1 MSDIQDALVP
11 AVIACAISGL
21 ATAAICP
28 QIIVV
33 LRRRSVVD
41 AEGFRTSHVGVV
53 PRGGGLAVL
62 VGLVVGL
69 GVTATSWVSSWDVLA
84 LLLSAAA
91 FAALGLRDDLG
102 GIRATTRLVAQLGL
116 SSAFAFVAVDQA
128 SWLIGLLVVAATAG
142 WLVLFVNAF
151 NFMDGING
159 ISVATT
165 TITASSLAVASFRW
179 GGDIEVPALALVGAS
194 LAFAPFNA
202 TNRVFLGDVGS
213 YLLGSMLAMLAVV
226 GVGNGIPMVAAVLP
240 FGLYVADVGF
250 TLARRA
256 RRGAPLMEA
265 HREHVYQ
272 RLANEGGWGHER
284 TTGVVSTCTVLLAL
298 LAQIGSGSSV
308 IAVAGIVLST
318 AVVVAYLSL
327 PRTAHLRPASLRS
340 LAVRSR

>member
-1 MSDIQDALVP
+1 M
-11 AVIACAISGL
+11 
-21 ATAAICP
+21 
-28 QIIVV
+28 
-33 LRRRSVVD
+33 
-41 AEGFRTSHVGVV
+41 V

-69 GVTATSWVSSWDVLA
+69 GATATWWVSSWDVLA
-84 LLLSAAA
+84 LAVAATA
-91 FAALGLRDDLG
+91 FAALGLRDDLRG
-102 GIRATTRLVAQLGL
+102 LQATTRLIAQLALSAGFGL
-116 SSAFAFVAVDQA
+116 VALDKA
-128 SWLIGLLVVAATAG
+128 TWLVGLLAVAAMTG

-159 ISVATT
+159 ISAATT
-165 TITASSLAVASFRW
+165 TIIASSLAVASLRW
-179 GGDIEVPALALVGAS
+179 GGGIEVPALALVGAS

-226 GVGNGIPMVAAVLP
+226 GVGNGIPLVAALLP

-284 TTGVVSTCTVLLAL
+284 TTVVVSACTMLLAVLAQAGSSSPTIAVVGVV
-298 LAQIGSGSSV
+298 
-308 IAVAGIVLST
+308 LSA
-318 AVVVAYLSL
+318 AVVTVYLSL
-327 PRTAHLRPASLRS
+327 PHAAHLRAASLPAPASS
-340 LAVRSR
+340 NH